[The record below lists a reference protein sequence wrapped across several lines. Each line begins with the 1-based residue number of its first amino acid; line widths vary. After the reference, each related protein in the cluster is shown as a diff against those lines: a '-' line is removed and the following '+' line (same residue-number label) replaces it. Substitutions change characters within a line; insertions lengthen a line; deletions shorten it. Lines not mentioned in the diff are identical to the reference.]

1 MPFYTVQIKEQPLAI
16 ATSNNMFSPSS
27 LDRGTAAMLSAAEF
41 LPEDKILDLGCGCGP
56 VGILAARLT
65 SPKQVTM
72 SDISEEAVSLAAQN
86 AAANGVGGIRILC
99 SDGFSGI
106 ADTDF
111 TKILSNPPYHTDF
124 SVAKSFIEQ
133 SFRHL
138 APGGVLYMVT
148 KRREWYKNKLI
159 AVFGG
164 VQITELDGYYV
175 FTAQKRTAQGCLAQK
190 QKAPVTAA
198 QKQGM
203 RPEAGTENASGSR
216 PAPQHT
222 EKAAGQTRQLSRKLA
237 RKQQRRARARN
248 CFHSN

>member
-175 FTAQKRTAQGCLAQK
+175 FTAQKRRAQECRTQK
-190 QKAPVTAA
+190 QKVPASAA
-198 QKQGM
+198 QIHGM
-203 RPEAGTENASGSR
+203 QHGTENASGSR
-216 PAPQHT
+216 PAPPHT